1 MKLILKRVPHF
12 IEPIHIGDSSHLK
25 RGPEKC
31 KERPFALYTAAGEI
45 LPRQQSVVTE
55 SLPGKC
61 PTVTV
66 TFFLDGDDVKVQGD
80 D

>member
-1 MKLILKRVPHF
+1 MKLILKRMPTPVRVHV
-12 IEPIHIGDSSHLK
+12 IGDAEMCRAISAQY
-25 RGPEKC
+25 
-31 KERPFALYTAAGEI
+31 KERPFAIYTEDGVI

-66 TFFLDGDDVKVQGD
+66 TFYLDGEDVKLHGD

>member
-1 MKLILKRVPHF
+1 MKLILKRIPAPVKVQV
-12 IEPIHIGDSSHLK
+12 IGDAEMCRSISAQ
-25 RGPEKC
+25 C

>member
-12 IEPIHIGDSSHLK
+12 IEPIHVGGSSHLK
-25 RGPEKC
+25 PRPEKC
-31 KERPFALYTAAGEI
+31 RNRPFALFTEEGLI
-45 LPRQQSVVTE
+45 LPGQQSVVTE